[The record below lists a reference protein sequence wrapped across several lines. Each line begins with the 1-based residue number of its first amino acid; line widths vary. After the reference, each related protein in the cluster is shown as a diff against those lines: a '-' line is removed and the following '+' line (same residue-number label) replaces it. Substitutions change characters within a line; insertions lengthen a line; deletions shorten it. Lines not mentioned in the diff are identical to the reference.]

1 MKTKILLIMLLISK
15 NYSFSQRIPED
26 FGYKHLSYKY
36 QDDKVDL
43 IVISKKG
50 EEKIA
55 KPLFFFC
62 QGSLPRPVVI
72 YNEKGL
78 FDTLPFNE
86 TEFLEDFHIIIIA
99 KPSIPIIA
107 DANTLGRDFMYLKD
121 KIKEIPP
128 KGYIERNYLDYYV
141 FRNNFI
147 LKQLFKERWV
157 KTSKLVVT
165 GHSEGSTIASKMA
178 SVNKKITHLIYS
190 GGNPFGRIMN
200 VLAQSRFNE
209 NDAIQNGNSTIEYW
223 KNTVENANTINF
235 DGGDTYKA
243 TYSFSLPQRDN
254 LVQMKIP
261 VLITYGTKDWSAP
274 YNDLFQIETIRD
286 KRQNFS
292 FIGYTNLEHNFFPV
306 NEKMEP
312 DYETENWD
320 KVAKDWLEW
329 LNQQ

>member
-1 MKTKILLIMLLISK
+1 MFKKIILIMLLISK
-15 NYSFSQRIPED
+15 NYAICQRVPED

-50 EEKIA
+50 EEKMA

-62 QGSLPRPVVI
+62 QGSLPRPVVL

-78 FDTLPFNE
+78 FGTLPFNE
-86 TEFLEDFHIIIIA
+86 TPFLDDFHIVIIA

-107 DANTLGRDFMYLKD
+107 DANTLGKDYMYLKD
-121 KIKEIPP
+121 KEKGIPP

-157 KTSKLVVT
+157 KTSKLVVA
-165 GHSEGSTIASKMA
+165 GHSEGSIIASKMA
-178 SVNKKITHLIYS
+178 SLNKKITHLIYS
-190 GGNPFGRIMN
+190 GGNPFGRFASILSQN
-200 VLAQSRFNE
+200 RFYE
-209 NDAIQNGNSTIEYW
+209 NDSVHDGQATINYW
-223 KNTVENANTINF
+223 KETVENANVINY
-235 DGGDTYKA
+235 DGGDTFKA
-243 TYSFSLPQRDN
+243 TYSFSFPQRDN
-254 LVQMKIP
+254 LMQMKIP
-261 VLITYGTKDWSAP
+261 VLITYGGKDWSAP

-286 KRQNFS
+286 KRKNFT
-292 FIGYTNLEHNFFPV
+292 FVDYPNLEHNFFPV
-306 NEKMEP
+306 NEKREP

-320 KVAKDWLEW
+320 KVAKDWMEW
-329 LNQQ
+329 LGQQ